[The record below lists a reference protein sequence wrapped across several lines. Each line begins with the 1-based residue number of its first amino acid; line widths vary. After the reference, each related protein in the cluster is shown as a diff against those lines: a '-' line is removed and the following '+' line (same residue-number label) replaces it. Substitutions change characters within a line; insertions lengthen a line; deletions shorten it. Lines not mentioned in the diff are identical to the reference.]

1 MENSNLFSR
10 NESTCAVKAIV
21 MVSRKSFHPAAAV
34 ERQTI
39 ELKVFKSIYCCVDD
53 DHDAGT

>member
-21 MVSRKSFHPAAAV
+21 MVARKSFHPAAAV

-39 ELKVFKSIYCCVDD
+39 ELKVFI
-53 DHDAGT
+53 G